1 MTTLTSKP
9 ECDVR
14 LFYKEK
20 IEVGDIKPKRKG
32 SGFRWITQGSQRNEL
47 LLMNLG
53 ESIILYRKAK
63 G

>member
-1 MTTLTSKP
+1 MM
-9 ECDVR
+9 CDC
-14 LFYKEK
+14 FNKEK
-20 IEVGDIKPKRKG
+20 IEVGDVKTKRKR
-32 SGFRWITQGSQRNEL
+32 SGFRWITQGSQRNGL